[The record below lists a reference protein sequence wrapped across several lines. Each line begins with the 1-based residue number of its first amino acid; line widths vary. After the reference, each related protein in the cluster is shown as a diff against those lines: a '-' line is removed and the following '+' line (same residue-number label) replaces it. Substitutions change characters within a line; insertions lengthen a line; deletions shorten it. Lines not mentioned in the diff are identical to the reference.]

1 MIIPIRCMSCGNVI
15 ADKWNYYTK
24 ELKKRRGAASRIG
37 PEDRYY
43 MDGTQIP
50 VTLELEIMNVLGFKK
65 PCCRKHFLT
74 HVDLMEKI

>member
-15 ADKWNYYTK
+15 ADKWLFY
-24 ELKKRRGAASRIG
+24 KKQLAARAG
-37 PEDRYY
+37 RPEERLY

-50 VTLELEIMNVLGFKK
+50 KTTELEIMNRLGFKR

-74 HVDLMEKI
+74 HVDLLHAV

>member
-1 MIIPIRCMSCGNVI
+1 MIIPIRCMSCGNLI
-15 ADKWNYYTK
+15 ADKWSWY
-24 ELKKRRGAASRIG
+24 KKQLASRRVTD
-37 PEDRYY
+37 DRYY

-50 VTLELEIMNVLGFKK
+50 KTLELELMTRLGFKR